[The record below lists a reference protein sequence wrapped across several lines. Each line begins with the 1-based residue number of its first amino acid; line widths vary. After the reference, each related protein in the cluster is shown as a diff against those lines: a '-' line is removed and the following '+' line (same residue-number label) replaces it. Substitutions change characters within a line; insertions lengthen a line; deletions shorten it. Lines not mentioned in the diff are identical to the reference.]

1 MTNIEQSGSRNRR
14 RHMGS
19 GLAGIRPDAINLG
32 KVDHTANITRPY
44 SVLNQLATIPD
55 RMVRTEV
62 HQASANRTKNK
73 WVSH

>member
-32 KVDHTANITRPY
+32 KVDHTAEIARPY
-44 SVLNQLATIPD
+44 SVLDQLATTHN

-62 HQASANRTKNK
+62 HQASANRTKNN
-73 WVSH
+73 WVRH